1 MCTAHTH
8 GVGQLTGQ
16 LVDVALDA
24 FLTGFSMN
32 TADLAKLPTKEIE
45 RLARNVQPG
54 AWSVESEKPLSTLL
68 GSCVAVCLFD
78 PALKIGGINH
88 FMLPEMGRSKYG
100 DVDSLLSGN
109 FAMEALL
116 NALLGR
122 GARKPRLQA
131 KAFGGGTIIDSDASA
146 PNIGMRNASFAK
158 EWLQR
163 EGIPLL
169 SSDFLGPWSRKIIF
183 LPFNGEAFCKRLV
196 TNMAT
201 ASVIAREERTYAE
214 TLLQKP
220 KAVDKKIELF

>member
-1 MCTAHTH
+1 
-8 GVGQLTGQ
+8 
-16 LVDVALDA
+16 
-24 FLTGFSMN
+24 MN
-32 TADLAKLPTKEIE
+32 TTDVVKLQAKEIE

-54 AWSVESEKPLSTLL
+54 AWSVDTEKPLSTLL

-116 NALLGR
+116 NALIGR
-122 GARKPRLQA
+122 GARKARLQA

-201 ASVIAREERTYAE
+201 ASVIAREERSYAD

>member
-1 MCTAHTH
+1 
-8 GVGQLTGQ
+8 
-16 LVDVALDA
+16 
-24 FLTGFSMN
+24 MN
-32 TADLAKLPTKEIE
+32 TADLAKLPAKEIE

-116 NALLGR
+116 NALTGR
-122 GARKPRLQA
+122 GARKARLQA

-220 KAVDKKIELF
+220 KTVDKKIELF

>member
-1 MCTAHTH
+1 
-8 GVGQLTGQ
+8 
-16 LVDVALDA
+16 
-24 FLTGFSMN
+24 MN
-32 TADLAKLPTKEIE
+32 TADLAKLPAKEIE

-169 SSDFLGPWSRKIIF
+169 SSDLLGPWSRKIIF

-220 KAVDKKIELF
+220 KTVDKKIELF

>member
-1 MCTAHTH
+1 
-8 GVGQLTGQ
+8 
-16 LVDVALDA
+16 
-24 FLTGFSMN
+24 MN
-32 TADLAKLPTKEIE
+32 TADLAKLPAKDIE

-78 PALKIGGINH
+78 PALKVGGINH

-122 GARKPRLQA
+122 GARKPQLQA

-201 ASVIAREERTYAE
+201 ASVIAREERSYAE

>member
-1 MCTAHTH
+1 MDYA
-8 GVGQLTGQ
+8 
-16 LVDVALDA
+16 
-24 FLTGFSMN
+24 S
-32 TADLAKLPTKEIE
+32 LPPREIE
-45 RLARNVQPG
+45 RHARNIHPG
-54 AWSVESEKPLSTLL
+54 AWAVEDRLPLSTLL

-78 PALKIGGINH
+78 PQLKIGGLNH
-88 FMLPEMGRSKYG
+88 FMLPDMGRTKNG

-116 NALLGR
+116 NALTGR
-122 GARKPRLQA
+122 GARKARLQA

-169 SSDFLGPWSRKIIF
+169 SSDFLGPWSRKILF

-196 TNMAT
+196 TNMAN
-201 ASVIAREERTYAE
+201 AEVIAREERAYAE
-214 TLLQKP
+214 TLRQKP
-220 KAVDKKIELF
+220 KTVDNKIELF

>member
-1 MCTAHTH
+1 
-8 GVGQLTGQ
+8 
-16 LVDVALDA
+16 
-24 FLTGFSMN
+24 MN
-32 TADLAKLPTKEIE
+32 TADLAKLPAKEIE

-116 NALLGR
+116 NALLSR
-122 GARKPRLQA
+122 GAKKARLQA
-131 KAFGGGTIIDSDASA
+131 KAFGGGTIIDTDPGAVS
-146 PNIGMRNASFAK
+146 IGMRNASFAK

-220 KAVDKKIELF
+220 KTVDKKIELF

>member
-1 MCTAHTH
+1 
-8 GVGQLTGQ
+8 
-16 LVDVALDA
+16 
-24 FLTGFSMN
+24 MN
-32 TADLAKLPTKEIE
+32 TTDVVKLQAKEIE

-54 AWSVESEKPLSTLL
+54 AWSVDTEKPLSTLL

-116 NALLGR
+116 NALLGK
-122 GARKPRLQA
+122 GAKKVRLQA
-131 KAFGGGTIIDSDASA
+131 KAFGGGTIIDAGESSLS
-146 PNIGMRNASFAK
+146 IGMRNASFAK
-158 EWLQR
+158 EWLIR
-163 EGIPLL
+163 EGIPLV

-183 LPFNGEAFCKRLV
+183 LPFNGEVFCKRLV

-201 ASVIAREERTYAE
+201 ADVIAREEKAYADTLRQKTRT
-214 TLLQKP
+214 P
-220 KAVDKKIELF
+220 DKKIELF

>member
-1 MCTAHTH
+1 
-8 GVGQLTGQ
+8 
-16 LVDVALDA
+16 
-24 FLTGFSMN
+24 MN
-32 TADLAKLPTKEIE
+32 TADLAKLPAKEIE

-131 KAFGGGTIIDSDASA
+131 KAFGGGTIIDSDAGA

-220 KAVDKKIELF
+220 KTVDKKIELF